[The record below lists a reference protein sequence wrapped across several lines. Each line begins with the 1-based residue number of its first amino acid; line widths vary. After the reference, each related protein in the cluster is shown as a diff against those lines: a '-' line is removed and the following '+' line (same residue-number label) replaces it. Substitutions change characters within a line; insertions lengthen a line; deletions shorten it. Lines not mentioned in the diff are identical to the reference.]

1 MSGLFESF
9 VEVRRAGGVTEF
21 GYPLWLTLLTT
32 GLFLVLVALAVVFAV
47 RSKVPGGISLLLSL
61 GASVAVVP
69 TFWVDGTTVRANQFV
84 TCSWQGFEY
93 EMQLRSLDQY
103 RAVVRL
109 LGEDG
114 SQELHLTSKDGQAEV
129 WTADDLLTP
138 MALDEIA
145 DQLAALQ
152 VPIVDRR

>member
-1 MSGLFESF
+1 MNGLFESF

-69 TFWVDGTTVRANQFV
+69 TFWIDGTTVRANQFV

-109 LGEDG
+109 LGEG
-114 SQELHLTSKDGQAEV
+114 GGQELHLTTDSGEVEV
-129 WTADDLLTP
+129 WAADDVLTS
-138 MALDEIA
+138 AAVDEIA
-145 DQLAALQ
+145 DRLEALK
-152 VPIVDRR
+152 VPIVDQR